1 MTDPLVLLPA
11 MLCDARVFLPQLA
24 SLSVDTAVMVAP
36 VSLGERIEEIA
47 SDLLGQLPA
56 KFALAG
62 LGLGGAVALELLRR
76 APERITRIALMA
88 TSPLPESPAFAVT
101 REPRIVA
108 ARSGRLADCIREE
121 LPGTALAPGP
131 LRGMVLAQVMAMGLS
146 LGPEG
151 FVRQSRAMQRRKD
164 QQAIL
169 RKIRQP
175 VLILCGEY
183 DSLTPVKRH
192 EFMAELI
199 PFARLE
205 VITGAGAL
213 PTLEQPDA
221 VTRALRDWLRQ
232 PLVLR

>member
-1 MTDPLVLLPA
+1 
-11 MLCDARVFLPQLA
+11 MLCDARVVLPQIA

-36 VSLGERIEEIA
+36 VTMGERIEEIA
-47 SDLLGQLPA
+47 SNRLGQLPA
-56 KFALAG
+56 KFALIG

-76 APERITRIALMA
+76 AQEQITRLALMA

-108 ARSGRLADCIREE
+108 ARSGRMADCFREE
-121 LPGTALAPGP
+121 MPVTALAPGS
-131 LRGMVLAQVMAMGLS
+131 LRNIVLAQVMAMGLS
-146 LGPEG
+146 LGPVV
-151 FVRQSRAMQRRKD
+151 FVRQSRALQRRKD
-164 QQAIL
+164 WQATL
-169 RKIRQP
+169 RQP

-205 VITGAGAL
+205 VITGAGVL
-213 PTLEQPDA
+213 PALEQPDA
-221 VTRALRDWLRQ
+221 VTLTWLRQ

>member
-1 MTDPLVLLPA
+1 MRDPLVLLPA
-11 MLCDARVFLPQLA
+11 MMCDARVFLPQLI
-24 SLSVDTAVMVAP
+24 SLSAERAVMVAP
-36 VSLGERIEEIA
+36 VTKGERIEEIA

-62 LGLGGAVALELLRR
+62 LGLGGVVGLELLRR
-76 APERITRIALMA
+76 APERITRLALMA

-121 LPGTALAPGP
+121 LPATALGPGP
-131 LRGMVLAQVMAMGLS
+131 LRSMVLAQVMAMGLS
-146 LGPEG
+146 LGPEV

-169 RKIRQP
+169 RRLRQP
-175 VLILCGEY
+175 VLILCGQY
-183 DSLTPVKRH
+183 DTLIPVKRH
-192 EFMAELI
+192 EVMAELI
-199 PFARLE
+199 PFSRLE
-205 VITGAGAL
+205 VIAGAGAL
-213 PTLEQPDA
+213 PTLEQPEA
-221 VTRALRDWLRQ
+221 VTTALRDWLRQ

>member
-1 MTDPLVLLPA
+1 MSEPLVLLPA
-11 MLCDARVFLPQLA
+11 MLCDARVFLPQLI
-24 SLSVDTAVMVAP
+24 SLSSDRAVMVAP
-36 VSLGERIEEIA
+36 VTMGERIEEIA

-76 APERITRIALMA
+76 APDRITRLALMA

-108 ARSGRLADCIREE
+108 ARSGRLADCIRDE
-121 LPGTALAPGP
+121 LPDSTFAPGP
-131 LRGMVLAQVMAMGLS
+131 MRSTVLAQVMAMGLS
-146 LGPEG
+146 LGPEV

-164 QQAIL
+164 QQATL
-169 RKIRQP
+169 RRLRQP
-175 VLILCGEY
+175 LLILCGEY
-183 DSLTPVKRH
+183 DNLNPVKRH
-192 EFMAELI
+192 EVMAELI
-199 PFARLE
+199 PFSRLE
-205 VITGAGAL
+205 VIADAGAL
-213 PTLEQPDA
+213 PTLEQPET